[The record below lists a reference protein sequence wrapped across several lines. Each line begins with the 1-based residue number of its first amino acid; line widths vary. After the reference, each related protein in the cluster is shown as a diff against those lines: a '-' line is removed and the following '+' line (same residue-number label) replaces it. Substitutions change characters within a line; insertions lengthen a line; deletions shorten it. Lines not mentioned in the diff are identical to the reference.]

1 MLYVYTNYDKC
12 FNILKNNHF
21 NLITITI
28 IQQFNTIK
36 QIYVT
41 TISNINSIY
50 YIYKICNIKH
60 NWKKFFQKK

>member
-1 MLYVYTNYDKC
+1 MLYVYTNYNKC
-12 FNILKNNHF
+12 FNVLKNNHF

-60 NWKKFFQKK
+60 N

>member
-60 NWKKFFQKK
+60 N

>member
-50 YIYKICNIKH
+50 YTYKICNIKH
-60 NWKKFFQKK
+60 N